1 MFEKITNKFQF
12 KFKDRVTAANI
23 LGESLKDKI
32 KKQEEQK
39 SAVVLGIPRGGVVT
53 ADIVAKKLSTDNFDI
68 VIPRKLTDPDNK
80 EQSIGAIME
89 DGTTYLDK
97 ELISE
102 LSISDDY
109 IEKEKAYQIQEIK
122 RRISLFRNK
131 QEGLDYYY
139 DSSKINGKVTILVD
153 DGAATGATIIAAAR
167 WLKKNQNPK
176 RLIIAIPV
184 APKDTLQRLKGECD
198 AVEVVTSP
206 SSMFHSVSQYYQSFE
221 AINDEKVIEIMKNRK
236 LLQWFTY
243 SSEHIIDIA
252 TIAVVTIVSSYLPIL
267 SFN

>member
-39 SAVVLGIPRGGVVT
+39 SEVVLDIPRGGVVT

-68 VIPRKLTDPDNK
+68 VIPRKLTDPDKK
-80 EQSIGAIME
+80 EQAIGAIME
-89 DGTTYLDK
+89 DGTTYLDR

-109 IEKEKAYQIQEIK
+109 MEKEKAYQIQEIK
-122 RRISLFRNK
+122 RRSSLFRK
-131 QEGLDYYY
+131 QGRLDYY
-139 DSSKINGKVTILVD
+139 SNKINGKVAILVD

-167 WLKKNQNPK
+167 WVKKNQNPK

-184 APKDTLQRLKGECD
+184 APKDTLQRLKVECD

-206 SSMFHSVSQYYQSFE
+206 SFVFHSVSQYYQS
-221 AINDEKVIEIMKNRK
+221 
-236 LLQWFTY
+236 
-243 SSEHIIDIA
+243 
-252 TIAVVTIVSSYLPIL
+252 
-267 SFN
+267 

>member
-32 KKQEEQK
+32 KKQEEQQ
-39 SAVVLGIPRGGVVT
+39 SAIVLGIPRGGVVT
-53 ADIVAKKLSTDNFDI
+53 ADIVAKRLSTDNFDI

-80 EQSIGAIME
+80 EQAIGAIME

-102 LSISDDY
+102 LSIPDDY
-109 IEKEKAYQIQEIK
+109 IEQEKAYQIQEIK
-122 RRISLFRNK
+122 RRSSLYHR
-131 QEGLDYYY
+131 QGLDYYN
-139 DSSKINGKVTILVD
+139 KINSKAAILVD

-167 WLKKNQNPK
+167 WLKKNHNPK

-184 APKDTLQRLKGECD
+184 APKDTVKLLKEEAD
-198 AVEVVTSP
+198 VVEVITTP
-206 SSMFHSVSQYYQSFE
+206 SSTFKSVGQFYHDFNPV
-221 AINDEKVIEIMKNRK
+221 ADEQVIGIMQNRG
-236 LLQWFTY
+236 LL
-243 SSEHIIDIA
+243 
-252 TIAVVTIVSSYLPIL
+252 
-267 SFN
+267 

>member
-80 EQSIGAIME
+80 EQAIGAIME
-89 DGTTYLDK
+89 DGTTYLDR

-109 IEKEKAYQIQEIK
+109 MEKEKAYQIQEIK
-122 RRISLFRNK
+122 RRSSLFRK
-131 QEGLDYYY
+131 QGRLDYY
-139 DSSKINGKVTILVD
+139 SNKINGKVAILVD

-167 WLKKNQNPK
+167 WVKKNQNPK

-198 AVEVVTSP
+198 AVEVVTSA
-206 SSMFHSVSQYYQSFE
+206 SFVFHSVSQYYQSFE
-221 AINDEKVIEIMKNRK
+221 PVPDDKVIDIMKARD
-236 LLQWFTY
+236 LLL
-243 SSEHIIDIA
+243 SS
-252 TIAVVTIVSSYLPIL
+252 
-267 SFN
+267 

>member
-1 MFEKITNKFQF
+1 MIFESIVSKFQF

-39 SAVVLGIPRGGVVT
+39 NAVVLGIPRGGVVT
-53 ADIVAKKLSTDNFDI
+53 ADIVAKKLSTNNFDI
-68 VIPRKLTDPDNK
+68 VIPRKLTDMDNK
-80 EQSIGAIME
+80 EQAIGAIIE

-97 ELISE
+97 ELVEE
-102 LSISDDY
+102 LSIPADY

-122 RRISLFRNK
+122 RRSSLYHR
-131 QEGLDYYY
+131 QGLDYNKKM
-139 DSSKINGKVTILVD
+139 KINDKTTTTILVD

-167 WLKKNQNPK
+167 WVRRTLKPK

-184 APKDTLQRLKGECD
+184 APKETLQRLKEECD

-206 SSMFHSVSQYYQSFE
+206 SSMFRSVSQYYQSFE
-221 AINDEKVIEIMKNRK
+221 PVSDDKVIEIMKARN
-236 LLQWFTY
+236 LL
-243 SSEHIIDIA
+243 S
-252 TIAVVTIVSSYLPIL
+252 
-267 SFN
+267 

>member
-1 MFEKITNKFQF
+1 MGWVMLEKITNRFQF
-12 KFKDRVTAANI
+12 KFKDRVTAPNI

-68 VIPRKLTDPDNK
+68 VIPRKITDPDNK

-102 LSISDDY
+102 LSIPDDY

-122 RRISLFRNK
+122 RRISLFRK
-131 QEGLDYYY
+131 QGLD
-139 DSSKINGKVTILVD
+139 S
-153 DGAATGATIIAAAR
+153 
-167 WLKKNQNPK
+167 
-176 RLIIAIPV
+176 
-184 APKDTLQRLKGECD
+184 
-198 AVEVVTSP
+198 
-206 SSMFHSVSQYYQSFE
+206 
-221 AINDEKVIEIMKNRK
+221 
-236 LLQWFTY
+236 
-243 SSEHIIDIA
+243 
-252 TIAVVTIVSSYLPIL
+252 
-267 SFN
+267 